1 MIDTEASGVWNY
13 FEELSRIPRGSTNEA
28 GVRAWVREFAANQ
41 GFDYT
46 EDRAGNCL
54 VAVPGRGRGATAA
67 RVIIQSHM
75 DMVCVRAD
83 GSTHDFT
90 RDPIRLQVAQWE
102 EQGKSTAVCMAE
114 GTTLGAD
121 NGIGL
126 TAAMAVAVDPEVTD
140 CPPLD
145 LLFTMDEETGLTGAR
160 DLDPTLLR
168 SDLLL
173 NLDTEELGDIC
184 VSCAGGRDM
193 TAEWSVQRTAPAAG
207 EIPLRL
213 SLHGLP
219 GGHSGVEIHR
229 RYGNAIQMLLKEVVG
244 HGKEQA
250 ALKLAVFSG
259 GSARNVIPS
268 HAEIVVWVSEVQ
280 AQALEALFAD
290 PALAGRIDAALEENA
305 GGVTFRSERCAPEAT
320 LHPISAEQTRSILHA
335 VAGVP
340 HGVQKWSEVV
350 PNLVETSNNVAVMA
364 TTEQNVRLICS
375 TRSSRD
381 GAIVAFQD
389 EAKKGLETSGATVVC
404 SFGYPGWP
412 ADPNNPLLGKAESV
426 FEAVL
431 GHPPNVMAVHAGL
444 ECGVF
449 KGKRPT
455 LQMISFGP
463 DIQGAHTIHERVVI
477 ASIAPFYRCLT
488 ALLQSLTA

>member
-1 MIDTEASGVWNY
+1 MDAEATGVWKY

-28 GVRAWVREFAANQ
+28 GVRAWVRDFAVKQ
-41 GFDYT
+41 GFEYT
-46 EDRAGNCL
+46 EDAVGNCL
-54 VAVPGRGRGATAA
+54 VAVPGRGRGAAA
-67 RVIIQSHM
+67 PRVILQSHM
-75 DMVCVRAD
+75 DMVCVKAD
-83 GSTHDFT
+83 GSAHDFT
-90 RDPIRLQVAQWE
+90 RDPLRIKATQWE
-102 EQGKSTAVCMAE
+102 ENGKATAVYMAE

-121 NGIGL
+121 NGLGL
-126 TAAMAVAVDPEVTD
+126 TAAMAVAVDLEVTD

-160 DLDPTLLR
+160 DLDPALLR
-168 SDLLL
+168 ADLLL

-184 VSCAGGRDM
+184 VSCAGGRDL
-193 TAEWSVQRTAPAAG
+193 TAEWTVERSAPESG
-207 EIPLRL
+207 EVPLRL

-229 RYGNAIQMLLKEVVG
+229 RHGNAIQMLLKEILKRG
-244 HGKEQA
+244 DGQGT
-250 ALKLAVFSG
+250 LKLAEFSG

-268 HAEIVVWVSEVQ
+268 GAEIVVWVSEAE
-280 AQALEALFAD
+280 AQSLEAAFAE
-290 PALAGRIDAALEENA
+290 ATLTVRTNSVLEETA
-305 GGVTFRSERCAPEAT
+305 GSVLFRSERCAQAT
-320 LHPISAEQTRSILHA
+320 TLPPISAQQTQSLLRAIA
-335 VAGVP
+335 AMP

-350 PNLVETSNNVAVMA
+350 PDLVETSNNVAAVQ

-381 GAIVAFQD
+381 GAIGAFQT
-389 EAKKGLETSGATVVC
+389 EAKAGLEASGATVVC
-404 SFGYPGWP
+404 SDGYPGWP
-412 ADPNNPLLGKAESV
+412 ADPDNPLLRRAQDTFAE
-426 FEAVL
+426 VL
-431 GHPPNVMAVHAGL
+431 GHAPNVMAVHAGL

-449 KGKRPT
+449 KGKRPS

-488 ALLQSLTA
+488 ALLQSLAA

>member
-1 MIDTEASGVWNY
+1 MISIEASGVWKY

-28 GVRAWVREFAANQ
+28 GVRAWVKDFAATQ
-41 GFDYT
+41 GFEFR
-46 EDRAGNCL
+46 EDAAGNCL
-54 VAVPGRGRGATAA
+54 VAVPGRGTGAPAPP
-67 RVIIQSHM
+67 VIIQSHM
-75 DMVCVRAD
+75 DMVCVKPE
-83 GSTHDFT
+83 GSAHDFT
-90 RDPIRLQVAQWE
+90 RDPIRLKVAQWE
-102 EQGKSTAVCMAE
+102 ENGKTVEVCMAE

-126 TAAMAVAVDPEVTD
+126 TAAMAVAVDPEVKD
-140 CPPLD
+140 CPPLE

-160 DLDPTLLR
+160 DLDPALLR
-168 SDLLL
+168 ADLLL

-193 TAEWSVQRTAPAAG
+193 TAEWAVERSEPAIG
-207 EIPLRL
+207 EFPL
-213 SLHGLP
+213 SLSLTGLP

-229 RYGNAIQMLLKEVVG
+229 PNGNAIVTLLKEVLG
-244 HGKEQA
+244 LTPGKE
-250 ALKLAVFSG
+250 ALKLAAFYG

-268 HAEIVVWVSEVQ
+268 DAEIVVWVSEVQ
-280 AQALEALFAD
+280 AKVLEEAFAN
-290 PALAGRIDAALEENA
+290 PALAERIQATIGETAAPVVV
-305 GGVTFRSERCAPEAT
+305 GSERRAPETT
-320 LHPISAEQTRSILHA
+320 LAPISANRTRTLLDAIA
-335 VAGVP
+335 AVP

-350 PNLVETSNNVAVMA
+350 PDLVETSNNVAVVQ
-364 TTEQNVRLICS
+364 TTEQTVRLICS

-389 EAKKGLETSGATVVC
+389 RAKAGLESSGAKVIC
-404 SFGYPGWP
+404 SEGYPGWP
-412 ADPNNPLLGKAESV
+412 ADPNNPLLQRAERT

-431 GHPPNVMAVHAGL
+431 GHRPNVMAVHAGL

-449 KGKRPT
+449 KGKRPS

-488 ALLQSLTA
+488 SLLKSLTV